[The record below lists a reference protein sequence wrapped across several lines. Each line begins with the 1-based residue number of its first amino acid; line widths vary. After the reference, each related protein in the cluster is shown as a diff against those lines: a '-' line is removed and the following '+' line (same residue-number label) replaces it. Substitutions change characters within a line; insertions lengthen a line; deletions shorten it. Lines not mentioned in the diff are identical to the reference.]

1 MDNLSGSSSL
11 EKNDSPSLNSP
22 WLPRALHAGEGPCKI
37 AHPYAALS
45 TSVVIALCRWP
56 YCRHFAGAASLS
68 YTEDANSQQA
78 CCSVAL
84 YSLFCTTSVQWYL
97 NLGWVIVTQMDQLEL
112 GIPCSV
118 VLCNLTTWG
127 FLQWSLSAEKGN
139 FSEEGRE
146 RPLAEG
152 RRISIWNEVRRYAG
166 LEEWQFYRLVLK
178 ISLAILD
185 FGFSADAEVVPDV
198 IRYLLYAG
206 FIHFTNVYC
215 VHILMSCTLFQARST
230 YQRTKRLTGPCW

>member
-1 MDNLSGSSSL
+1 ML
-11 EKNDSPSLNSP
+11 
-22 WLPRALHAGEGPCKI
+22 
-37 AHPYAALS
+37 
-45 TSVVIALCRWP
+45 
-56 YCRHFAGAASLS
+56 
-68 YTEDANSQQA
+68 
-78 CCSVAL
+78 
-84 YSLFCTTSVQWYL
+84 LFCGFAQPLPQWYL
-97 NLGWVIVTQMDQLEL
+97 NLGCVIVTQTDQLEL

-127 FLQWSLSAEKGN
+127 FLQWSLYAEKGN

-215 VHILMSCTLFQARST
+215 VHILMSCTFFQARST
-230 YQRTKRLTGPCW
+230 YQRTKRLTGPC